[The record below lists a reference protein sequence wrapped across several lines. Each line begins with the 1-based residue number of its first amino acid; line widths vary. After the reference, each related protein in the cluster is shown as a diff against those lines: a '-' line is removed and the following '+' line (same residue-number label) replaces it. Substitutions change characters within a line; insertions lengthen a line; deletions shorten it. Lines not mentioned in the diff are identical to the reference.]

1 MHTIR
6 AISAAA
12 LAALVALGCGT
23 SLRAPGPRSALLAS
37 VQATTGSDSVRF
49 LMQVT
54 NTGDQPVVLELDGGP
69 AFYFTVE
76 RTGMPLWSS
85 AADGAATPAARPDT
99 IAPGD
104 TRSFQASWKPP
115 LGLRGDLAVTAVL
128 RDRHH
133 PISRSARFRLP

>member
-1 MHTIR
+1 MRTIR
-6 AISAAA
+6 AISAAV
-12 LAALVALGCGT
+12 LAALLGTGCGG
-23 SLRAPGPRSALLAS
+23 SLRATTTRSPLLAS

-49 LMQVT
+49 LMQLT
-54 NTGDQPVVLELDGGP
+54 NTTQQPIILEPDTEP
-69 AFYFTVE
+69 AFFFTVE
-76 RTGMPLWSS
+76 RTGMPLWNS
-85 AADGAATPAARPDT
+85 AADRTATVPARPDT

-128 RDRHH
+128 RDRRH

>member
-1 MHTIR
+1 MRTIR

-12 LAALVALGCGT
+12 FAALLGVGCGT
-23 SLRAPGPRSALLAS
+23 ALRAPRAGSALLSS

-49 LMQVT
+49 LLQVT
-54 NTGDQPVVLELDGGP
+54 NTSEQPVVLDLDTDPG
-69 AFYFTVE
+69 FFFTVE
-76 RTGMPLWSS
+76 RTGMPLWNS
-85 AADGAATPAARPDT
+85 AADRTVTPAARADT

>member
-1 MHTIR
+1 MRIIR

-12 LAALVALGCGT
+12 LAALLGTGCGS
-23 SLRAPGPRSALLAS
+23 SLRAPGTGSPLLAS

-49 LMQVT
+49 LMQLT
-54 NTGDQPVVLELDGGP
+54 NTSAQPVVIHPEVEPG
-69 AFYFTVE
+69 FVFTVE

-85 AADGAATPAARPDT
+85 ATDRPATPATRPDT
-99 IAPGD
+99 LAPGD

-115 LGLRGDLAVTAVL
+115 LGLRGDLAVTAAL
-128 RDRHH
+128 RDRRH